1 MQQEPTVVI
10 DSSIEDNAIV
20 NAQYLRM
27 GEDEWAPQAISSGLG
42 GSTLLQGANS
52 SGGIIERPQELP
64 KAQSLLA
71 LDNIQAALMSIK
83 Q

>member
-1 MQQEPTVVI
+1 
-10 DSSIEDNAIV
+10 
-20 NAQYLRM
+20 M
-27 GEDEWAPQAISSGLG
+27 GEGEWAPQALSSGLG
-42 GSTLLQGANS
+42 GSTLLQGANT
-52 SGGIIERPQELP
+52 SGGIIERTQGHP